1 MAARQEPERD
11 FHAEAHL
18 LIRNAKAA
26 TLATSEAG
34 IPHAALVTVA
44 FAPPPAA
51 PEPAAPSPA
60 GPVPLLLLS
69 QLALHTRQLGVN
81 PSCALLLTGEANSPN
96 PQTTPR
102 LCLTGSAAPIA
113 DPVARA
119 IFLESHPYA
128 SLYVDF
134 ADFAFWRVF
143 VTDAYYIGGFGAAR
157 RLEIGKLI
165 RVP

>member
-1 MAARQEPERD
+1 MAAKQEPERD

-44 FAPPPAA
+44 FAPKPAA
-51 PEPAAPSPA
+51 PAPI
-60 GPVPLLLLS
+60 LLLS
-69 QLALHTRQLGVN
+69 QLALHTRQLGAN
-81 PSCALLLTGEANSPN
+81 PSCALLLTGEPNSPN

-102 LCLTGSAAPIA
+102 LCLTGTATPIA
-113 DPVARA
+113 NPTARA

-134 ADFAFWRVF
+134 ADFAFWRIF

-157 RLEIGKLI
+157 RLDIDKLI
-165 RVP
+165 GAS

>member
-1 MAARQEPERD
+1 MAAKQEPERD

-34 IPHAALVTVA
+34 IPHAALVTLA
-44 FAPPPAA
+44 FPPPPAT
-51 PEPAAPSPA
+51 PEPI
-60 GPVPLLLLS
+60 LLLS
-69 QLALHTRQLGVN
+69 QLALHTRQLGAN
-81 PSCALLLTGEANSPN
+81 PSCALLLTGEANGPN

-102 LCLTGSAAPIA
+102 LCLTGTAAPIS
-113 DPVARA
+113 DPAARA

-128 SLYVDF
+128 SLYMDF
-134 ADFAFWRVF
+134 ADFAFWRIL

-157 RLEIGKLI
+157 RLEIAKLI